1 MTRCLY
7 LHGFASG
14 PCSTKGVAFADDFG
28 RRGALVERLD
38 LRIPSLARLRASAM
52 IDHVLAVIGD
62 RGPVVLIGSSLG
74 GLTAARVAARSPA
87 VQALVLLAPA
97 FRLVERWRARLG
109 EEAWQAWQQGGWL
122 AIHDHAEQRAARVD
136 AGFAADALALD
147 ALDDGW
153 PPPVVPTWVAHGRAD
168 DTVDIALS
176 RAWVAAAPAA
186 SLLELDDDH
195 QLLASLPV
203 ILPRAWAF
211 LAPWLA
217 PAR

>member
-1 MTRCLY
+1 MRCLY

-14 PCSTKGVAFADDFG
+14 PGSAKGVAFADDFG
-28 RRGALVERLD
+28 RRGVAVERLD
-38 LRIPSLARLRASAM
+38 LRLPSLAHLRSSLM
-52 IDHVLAVIGD
+52 IEHVLEVIGD

-109 EEAWQAWQQGGWL
+109 EDAWRAWQTDGWL
-122 AIHDHAEQRAARVD
+122 AIHDHVTRQPARVD
-136 AGFAADALALD
+136 VGFAEDAAALD

-153 PPPVVPTWVAHGRAD
+153 PPAVVPTWIAHGRAD
-168 DTVDIALS
+168 DTVDIELS
-176 RAWVAAAPAA
+176 RGWAARPGVT
-186 SLLELDDDH
+186 LLELDDDH
-195 QLLASLPV
+195 QLVSSLPV
-203 ILPRAWAF
+203 ILPQAWAF

-217 PAR
+217 PPA